1 MLQSALILAGGFGT
15 RLQSIVNDVP
25 KPMAPIL
32 NKPFLQ
38 YQIRYLKHFGIK
50 KIIFSVGYLHQI
62 IENYFGKH
70 FLGIDISYVLEEEP
84 LGTGGGIRLALNAC
98 TDEDVLVLN
107 GDSFFDCDLLS
118 LYQFH
123 QKNHSPISLALR
135 QVDNASR
142 FGTIE
147 TNPQHKIISFK
158 EKNNNKHLGIIN
170 AGIYILNKSIF
181 LQNTPVN
188 VPFSIEKDFFEK
200 NLNKFNMMGYLSD
213 GYFIDIGLPEDFIK
227 AQDDFK
233 EFKY

>member
-1 MLQSALILAGGFGT
+1 MLETALILAGGFGT
-15 RLQSIVNDVP
+15 RLQSLVNDVP

-32 NKPFLQ
+32 NKPFLH
-38 YQIRYLKHFGIK
+38 YQIQYLKHFGIK

-62 IENYFGKH
+62 IENYFGKQ
-70 FLGIDISYVLEEEP
+70 FLDLDISYVLEEEP

-98 TDEDVLVLN
+98 KDEEVLILN

-118 LYQFH
+118 FYQFH
-123 QKNHSPISLALR
+123 QKNQSLISLALR

-158 EKNNNKHLGIIN
+158 EKNNNNQPGIIN
-170 AGIYILNKSIF
+170 AGIYILNKNIF
-181 LQNTPVN
+181 LQNTPVK

-200 NLNKFNMMGYLSD
+200 NLSKLNMMGYKTE
-213 GYFIDIGLPEDFIK
+213 GYFIDIGLPEEYIN